1 MKWYVYVLEFVSSKR
16 YIWSTNDVERR
27 FKEHSSLQTKSIR
40 QLGTFTVL
48 AIFEFEN
55 VVAARKIEYYIKK
68 QKSRKF
74 MDKLINW

>member
-1 MKWYVYVLEFVSSKR
+1 MKGYVYVLEFVSSKR
-16 YIWSTNDVERR
+16 YIGSTNDVERR

-74 MDKLINW
+74 MDKLING